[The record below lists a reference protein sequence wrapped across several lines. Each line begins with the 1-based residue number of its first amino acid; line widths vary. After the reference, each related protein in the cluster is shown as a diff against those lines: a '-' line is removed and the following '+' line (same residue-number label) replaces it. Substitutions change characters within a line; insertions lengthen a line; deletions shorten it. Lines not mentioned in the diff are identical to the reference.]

1 MNQRIKN
8 TCIMYDNDLIEY
20 YYSLPGKIMA
30 LRRFIKHTMIIFPQT
45 LKILKLEMIIKGIT
59 NLH

>member
-30 LRRFIKHTMIIFPQT
+30 FKKIYKAYYDHIPQT